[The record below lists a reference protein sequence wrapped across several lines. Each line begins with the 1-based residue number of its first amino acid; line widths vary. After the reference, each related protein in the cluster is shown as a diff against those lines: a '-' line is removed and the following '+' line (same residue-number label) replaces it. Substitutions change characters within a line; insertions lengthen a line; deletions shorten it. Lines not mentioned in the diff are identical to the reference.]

1 MGNLLR
7 SVKTSLKG
15 FTIQNRVQNNARIVM
30 LGLDAAG
37 KTTILYR
44 LKLNETVDRPTI
56 GFNVETVQPTKNV
69 SFTVWDIC
77 GQDNVRPLWKHYFH
91 GSEGLIYV
99 MDSADRSRLSVA
111 KDELAWI
118 LESDEMV
125 GVPLVIL
132 ANKQDLPNAAS
143 TSEIIT
149 KLELNSI
156 RNRPWYIQSTCAV
169 SGDGVYEAMNEL
181 SSMVKKFHKSKS

>member
-7 SVKTSLKG
+7 SMKTSLEA
-15 FTIQNRVQNNARIVM
+15 FTFQNNAKIVM
-30 LGLDAAG
+30 LGLDTAG
-37 KTTILYR
+37 KTTMLYR
-44 LKLNETVDRPTI
+44 LKLNETVVRPTI
-56 GFNVETVQPTKNV
+56 GSFNVETVQPTESV
-69 SFTVWDIC
+69 SFTVWDVG
-77 GQDNVRPLWKHYFH
+77 GQDKIRPLWKHYFH

-99 MDSADRSRLSVA
+99 IDSADRSRFSEA
-111 KDELAWI
+111 RNELIRI

-149 KLELNSI
+149 QLELNSI

-181 SSMVKKFHKSKS
+181 SSMVKKFQKSMS

>member
-1 MGNLLR
+1 MGNFLQSTLKNLLEA
-7 SVKTSLKG
+7 
-15 FTIQNRVQNNARIVM
+15 FTFQNNARLVM

-37 KTTILYR
+37 KTTILYK
-44 LKLNETVDRPTI
+44 LKLNETVQSIPTI

-69 SFTVWDIC
+69 SFTVWDVG
-77 GQDNVRPLWKHYFH
+77 GQDKIRPLWRHYFH

-99 MDSADRSRLSVA
+99 IDSADRSRFSEA

-143 TSEIIT
+143 TSEIMT

-181 SSMVKKFHKSKS
+181 SSMVKKFQKSKS

>member
-1 MGNLLR
+1 
-7 SVKTSLKG
+7 
-15 FTIQNRVQNNARIVM
+15 M

-77 GQDNVRPLWKHYFH
+77 GQDKVRPLWKHYFH

-99 MDSADRSRLSVA
+99 IDSADRSRLSVA